1 MTQPGLPTAVE
12 PANTTAAVTPAEFK
26 QAARRLASGIT
37 IVTTRLGN
45 TVHGAT
51 VSAFATLS
59 LEPMQVL
66 VSLGRDGRLAAML
79 RDSGI
84 FAVSILGAEQEP
96 VSRAFAVSRPTSE
109 DAFPDVATHV
119 LATGAPVVDGALACF
134 DCTIAN
140 TFDSGDHTIF
150 AGNVHAVR
158 TDDGGLPLLYFN
170 GGYGTIRFSDQP
182 T

>member
-1 MTQPGLPTAVE
+1 MTAVGRC
-12 PANTTAAVTPAEFK
+12 NTAAVTPTDFK
-26 QAARRLASGIT
+26 HAARRLASGVT
-37 IVTTRLGN
+37 VVTTRLGR

-79 RDSGI
+79 RESGI
-84 FAVSILGAEQEP
+84 FAVSILGAEQELI
-96 VSRAFAVSRPTSE
+96 SRAFATSRPTSE
-109 DAFPDVATHV
+109 DVFPDVATHA

-134 DCTIAN
+134 DCSIGA

-150 AGNVHAVR
+150 AGDVRAV
-158 TDDGGLPLLYFN
+158 TAADGQPLVYFN
-170 GGYGTIRFSDQP
+170 GTYGTVTFADQP
-182 T
+182 S

>member
-1 MTQPGLPTAVE
+1 MTQPGLPAAVE
-12 PANTTAAVTPAEFK
+12 PATMAAVTQTEFK
-26 QAARRLASGIT
+26 HAARRLASGIT

-59 LEPMQVL
+59 LAPMQVL

-84 FAVSILGAEQEP
+84 FAVSILGAEQEA

-109 DAFPDVATHV
+109 DVFPDVATHV
-119 LATGAPVVDGALACF
+119 LATGAPVVDGVLACF
-134 DCTIAN
+134 DCSIAN

-150 AGNVHAVR
+150 AGTVQAVH
-158 TDDGGLPLLYFN
+158 TNDSGLPLVYFN
-170 GGYGTIRFSDQP
+170 GSYATIR
-182 T
+182 

>member
-1 MTQPGLPTAVE
+1 
-12 PANTTAAVTPAEFK
+12 
-26 QAARRLASGIT
+26 
-37 IVTTRLGN
+37 VTTRLGN

-66 VSLGRDGRLAAML
+66 VSLGRGGRLAAML

-84 FAVSILGAEQEP
+84 FAVSILSAEQEL
-96 VSRAFAVSRPTSE
+96 VSRALAVSRPTSE
-109 DAFPDVATHV
+109 DVFPDVATHI
-119 LATGAPVVDGALACF
+119 LATGAPVVDAALACF
-134 DCTIAN
+134 DCSVAN

-150 AGNVHAVR
+150 TGNVEAVY
-158 TDDGGLPLLYFN
+158 TDHGGLPLVYFN
-170 GGYGTIRFSDQP
+170 GSYGTVRFSDQP

>member
-12 PANTTAAVTPAEFK
+12 PANTTAAVTSAEFK
-26 QAARRLASGIT
+26 HAARRLASGIT

-45 TVHGAT
+45 IVHGAT

-84 FAVSILGAEQEP
+84 FAVSILGVEQEL
-96 VSRAFAVSRPTSE
+96 VSRAFAVSRPTTE
-109 DAFPDVATHV
+109 DVFPDVNTHI

-134 DCTIAN
+134 DC
-140 TFDSGDHTIF
+140 
-150 AGNVHAVR
+150 
-158 TDDGGLPLLYFN
+158 
-170 GGYGTIRFSDQP
+170 
-182 T
+182 